1 MSSLDAII
9 FINLDH
15 RGDRKIHILNEI
27 KKIDPTFQKTQRI
40 SACYIENNGAIG
52 CSLSHIKALEL
63 CLQHPEWKKC
73 LILEDDFTFSS
84 TEFFEELLLAC
95 PVFDM
100 LLLAIGSE
108 LCELTEVPNIYRILS
123 SQTTSGYVVHQKYIN
138 TLLDNIREGYNLL
151 CKIGK
156 PEYNAIDQYWKKIMQ
171 NGLWYSHKNKIGY
184 QYANY
189 SDIEKKYCDYGC

>member
-15 RGDRKIHILNEI
+15 RRDRKIHILNEI

-40 SACYIENNGAIG
+40 SACYNNNGAIG

-84 TEFFEELLLAC
+84 TELFEELLLAC

-123 SQTTSGYVVHQKYIN
+123 SQTASGYVVHQKYIN
-138 TLLDNIREGYNLL
+138 TLLDNVREGYNLL
-151 CKIGK
+151 CKIGN
-156 PEYNAIDQYWKKIMQ
+156 PVYNAIDQYWKKIMQ